1 MSEVMLGDS
10 SEYIKVLDNAVEI
23 KNSSSLFILK
33 RQREIVTITYSQIT
47 GVAICKPGL
56 ITIGYIEIKFPGNDF
71 NNSDREKK
79 DVLKNPYAYFLKT
92 GEYKKALKLKE
103 IIEKRVQIANS
114 ARGTFSPADEIMKYK
129 QLLDI
134 GAITKQEYEKKK
146 NELLSL

>member
-33 RQREIVTITYSQIT
+33 RQRELVTIPYSQIT

-71 NNSDREKK
+71 NNS
-79 DVLKNPYAYFLKT
+79 
-92 GEYKKALKLKE
+92 EYKKALKLKE

-114 ARGTFSPADEIMKYK
+114 ARGAFSPADEIMKYK

>member
-1 MSEVMLGDS
+1 M
-10 SEYIKVLDNAVEI
+10 
-23 KNSSSLFILK
+23 
-33 RQREIVTITYSQIT
+33 
-47 GVAICKPGL
+47 

-79 DVLKNPYAYFLKT
+79 DVLKNPYAYFVKT

-114 ARGTFSPADEIMKYK
+114 ARGAFSPADEIMKYK